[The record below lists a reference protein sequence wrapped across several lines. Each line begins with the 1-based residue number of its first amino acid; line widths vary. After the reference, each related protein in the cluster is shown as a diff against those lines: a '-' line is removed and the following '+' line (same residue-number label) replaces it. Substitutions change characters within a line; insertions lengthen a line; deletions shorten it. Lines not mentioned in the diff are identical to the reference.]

1 MIGGRVAMRL
11 LRAAVTP
18 PLSTMSAGRI
28 PRERDE
34 TMEREVSHA

>member
-11 LRAAVTP
+11 LMAAVSP
-18 PLSTMSAGRI
+18 PPSTMNAGRI